1 MVDVVGTLAS
11 VRMVPL
17 SRSRSTIR
25 SIRRK
30 YSRRMQPRLRRRGL
44 GGDQLVDARA
54 EILQHEILLG
64 RRLAVV
70 DFLGPLL
77 ERQLDAES
85 LVDGECDIEKV
96 EAVDAQIVDGVA
108 FRLDLVA
115 LDIAGLGNDV
125 RHGVESR
132 RHRQPS
138 EMCLFSAAALES
150 RKYPRPGT
158 WLPPA
163 RLIPC
168 RPYSQGVGRVQ
179 WRPECLRRVA
189 TAILRRA
196 AMKGGRPASKRE
208 VLMTWC
214 SGQPCPG
221 GCTSLCR
228 RSACRYDLKDIVTGH
243 IRSTSK

>member
-11 VRMVPL
+11 LRMVPL

-54 EILQHEILLG
+54 EILQHEILLSG
-64 RRLAVV
+64 RLAVI
-70 DFLGPLL
+70 DFLSPLL
-77 ERQLDAES
+77 KRQLDPKGFVDRES
-85 LVDGECDIEKV
+85 NVEKV
-96 EAVDAQIVDGVA
+96 EAIDTEIVDCVA

-115 LDIAGLGNDV
+115 LNVAGLGNDV

-150 RKYPRPGT
+150 RTYPRPGT

-168 RPYSQGVGRVQ
+168 RPYSQAVGRVQ
-179 WRPECLRRVA
+179 WRA
-189 TAILRRA
+189 
-196 AMKGGRPASKRE
+196 
-208 VLMTWC
+208 LM
-214 SGQPCPG
+214 
-221 GCTSLCR
+221 L
-228 RSACRYDLKDIVTGH
+228 
-243 IRSTSK
+243 

>member
-1 MVDVVGTLAS
+1 
-11 VRMVPL
+11 MVPL

-64 RRLAVV
+64 GRLAVV

-77 ERQLDAES
+77 ERQLDPEGFVDRES
-85 LVDGECDIEKV
+85 NVEKV
-96 EAVDAQIVDGVA
+96 EAIDTKIVDGVA

-138 EMCLFSAAALES
+138 GMCRFSAAALES
-150 RKYPRPGT
+150 RTY
-158 WLPPA
+158 PPA
-163 RLIPC
+163 
-168 RPYSQGVGRVQ
+168 G
-179 WRPECLRRVA
+179 
-189 TAILRRA
+189 
-196 AMKGGRPASKRE
+196 
-208 VLMTWC
+208 
-214 SGQPCPG
+214 
-221 GCTSLCR
+221 
-228 RSACRYDLKDIVTGH
+228 RSAPV
-243 IRSTSK
+243 RSS

>member
-1 MVDVVGTLAS
+1 MVGVVGTLAS

-44 GGDQLVDARA
+44 GGDQLIDARA

-64 RRLAVV
+64 GRLAVV

-77 ERQLDAES
+77 ERQLDPEG
-85 LVDGECDIEKV
+85 LVDREGDVEEV
-96 EAVDAQIVDGVA
+96 EAVDTEIVDGVA

-138 EMCLFSAAALES
+138 EMCRFSAAALES
-150 RKYPRPGT
+150 RTY
-158 WLPPA
+158 PPA
-163 RLIPC
+163 GRLAP
-168 RPYSQGVGRVQ
+168 V
-179 WRPECLRRVA
+179 
-189 TAILRRA
+189 
-196 AMKGGRPASKRE
+196 
-208 VLMTWC
+208 
-214 SGQPCPG
+214 
-221 GCTSLCR
+221 
-228 RSACRYDLKDIVTGH
+228 RS
-243 IRSTSK
+243 S